1 MSQLESGA
9 LGSEHRALCLKGTC
23 ALLHTAC
30 GLSACGSRTSG
41 SGSPWERLRAW
52 VSGARRHLQR
62 TVVLLRP
69 GDLSARPRGAPL
81 RTSHLCH
88 WLGSTGHRGDRS
100 MGRGGLP
107 ASSELDFQCHRAA
120 PSQVSSTF
128 PAVHCS
134 RACRN
139 GSCDLAVFSTQLG
152 HKGLFLFSPL
162 LLSQTVL
169 CGV

>member
-100 MGRGGLP
+100 MGRGASPPPPSWTFNVTGLLPPRFLVHSQLCIAPGP
-107 ASSELDFQCHRAA
+107 AGMG
-120 PSQVSSTF
+120 PVTW
-128 PAVHCS
+128 
-134 RACRN
+134 
-139 GSCDLAVFSTQLG
+139 
-152 HKGLFLFSPL
+152 LFSQP
-162 LLSQTVL
+162 SSVTRG
-169 CGV
+169 CFCFRHCY